1 MISLETKVGLM
12 VIGGLSLVVLGV
24 LVLGNFRVEK
34 GWELKVMF
42 ADIAD
47 LKIKAPVKIA
57 GVDVGSVKR
66 IELGENKAMVT
77 LQLRKG
83 LQLHEDTRAEMAT
96 EGYIGRRYL
105 KITPGSP
112 QLPLL
117 KEGDMIV
124 GTQPVDYGQLLS
136 VALDKFSQSMEVL
149 ETLKTNQKMGNNLA
163 GTLQNLQEITARL
176 NHLLAER
183 EDDLNQSFKNLKN
196 ISEDFARVSHNLKNI
211 VTEENKKLLES
222 TLKNI
227 NAVSEKLDTI
237 LEGLEPE
244 PKTIKGKVKRKAL
257 FHFLKKKEK

>member
-1 MISLETKVGLM
+1 M
-12 VIGGLSLVVLGV
+12 VIGGLFLFGLGI
-24 LVLGNFRVEK
+24 LVLGSFRIEK

-47 LKIKAPVKIA
+47 LKLKAPVKIA

-66 IELGENKAMVT
+66 IDLGENKAIVT
-77 LQLRKG
+77 LQLQEG
-83 LQLHEDTRAEMAT
+83 LKIHKDARVKMAT

-105 KITPGSP
+105 EIIPGSS

-117 KEGDMIV
+117 KEGDLIV

-136 VALDKFSQSMEVL
+136 ATLDKFSQSMEVL
-149 ETLKTNQKMGNNLA
+149 ETLKTNQEMGNNLA

-196 ISEDFARVSHNLKNI
+196 ISEDFTRVSHNLKNI
-211 VTEENKKLLES
+211 VTEENKELLES

-237 LEGLEPE
+237 LKEVEPE

-257 FHFLKKKEK
+257 FHFLKKKKK